1 MPIINFLQ
9 EAKKFEIQI
18 YRKKK
23 PYNLEELKQNHV
35 SFSGSPLRHPTD
47 AEKIVLVAD
56 PYSGN
61 AFYYEFKVSDIS
73 YMEELPNLVN
83 PEGETIPM
91 SRIWVKKKSVGVRCL
106 PFLVGDVKII

>member
-1 MPIINFLQ
+1 MTMTNFLQ
-9 EAKKFEIQI
+9 EAQKFEIQV
-18 YRKKK
+18 YKKKK
-23 PYNLEELKQNHV
+23 PKDLEELKQNHV
-35 SFSGSPLRHPTD
+35 AFSGSPLRHPAD

-73 YMEELPNLVN
+73 YMEELPSLVN

-91 SRIWVKKKSVGVRCL
+91 ARIWVKKKSVGVRCL
-106 PFLVGDVKII
+106 PFLVGDIKIM